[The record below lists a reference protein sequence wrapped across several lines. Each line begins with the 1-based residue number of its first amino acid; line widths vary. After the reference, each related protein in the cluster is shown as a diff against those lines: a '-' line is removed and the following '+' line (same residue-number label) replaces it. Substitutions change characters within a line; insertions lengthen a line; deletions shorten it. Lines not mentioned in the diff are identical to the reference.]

1 MSACI
6 VVSIEH
12 AHVMNT
18 THDTLTAAAI
28 AALNH
33 YANESADRYN
43 QEDASVF
50 AIAHDG
56 TLHELAKNESV
67 YDGLQ
72 DIATLP
78 LQDGYAAIGVCTTG
92 WAAPIGANDD
102 TSIAPSEHPK
112 RVRCHLIA
120 VVDRAF
126 KMSSA
131 VSMQG
136 DDEVQTNGA
145 GEGELADCL
154 CLTMLCMMRV
164 RNGLTTDA

>member
-1 MSACI
+1 
-6 VVSIEH
+6 
-12 AHVMNT
+12 MNT
-18 THDTLTAAAI
+18 THDHLTAAAI

-33 YANESADRYN
+33 YANESADQYN
-43 QEDASVF
+43 QDDAAVF

-56 TLHELAKNESV
+56 SMHELAKNECV
-67 YDGLQ
+67 YEALQ

-78 LQDGYAAIGVCTTG
+78 LQDGHAAIGVCTTG

-102 TSIAPSEHPK
+102 TSVAPSEHPK

-120 VVDRAF
+120 VVDRSFQMAT
-126 KMSSA
+126 A

-164 RNGLTTDA
+164 RNKRRADA